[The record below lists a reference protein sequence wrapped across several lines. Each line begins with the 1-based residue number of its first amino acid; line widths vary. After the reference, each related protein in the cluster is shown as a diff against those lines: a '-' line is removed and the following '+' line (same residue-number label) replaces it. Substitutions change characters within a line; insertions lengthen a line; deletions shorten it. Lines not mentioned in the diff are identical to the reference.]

1 MPNQT
6 KAIIISLQQ
15 FQIKI
20 LNFGSL
26 WCTYIWMYYVGI
38 VAQTD
43 VTIAFIFF
51 NKVGENNAGH

>member
-1 MPNQT
+1 MPENQSYEI
-6 KAIIISLQQ
+6 ALQKTNN
-15 FQIKI
+15 FQMECSIWFI
-20 LNFGSL
+20 VLN
-26 WCTYIWMYYVGI
+26 YVGI

>member
-1 MPNQT
+1 MQINSYFPPTISNQN
-6 KAIIISLQQ
+6 SQ
-15 FQIKI
+15 FWFIVM
-20 LNFGSL
+20 
-26 WCTYIWMYYVGI
+26 YIWMYYVGI